1 MHLEPDEMQRST
13 KMHQTD
19 AVSIKVSDGQLKDE
33 HRISAT
39 ISSCLMGPGA
49 DQPALAV
56 HQQMVFWQEIAIVLH
71 IWRKHEEARDRQ
83 ADFRLMRLL

>member
-1 MHLEPDEMQRST
+1 
-13 KMHQTD
+13 MHQTD

-39 ISSCLMGPGA
+39 ISSCLMGHGGA
-49 DQPALAV
+49 DQPAFAV

-71 IWRKHEEARDRQ
+71 IWRKHEEAKDRQ
-83 ADFRLMRLL
+83 ADFRLMRLYFDGCV